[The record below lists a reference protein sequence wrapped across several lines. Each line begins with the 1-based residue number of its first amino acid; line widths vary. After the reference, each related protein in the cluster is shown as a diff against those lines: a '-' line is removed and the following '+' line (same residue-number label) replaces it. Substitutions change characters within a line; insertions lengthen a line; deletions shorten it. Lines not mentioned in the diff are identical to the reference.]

1 MTRQPGFKELEK
13 CIEELLKKSRD
24 IPPATMLSL
33 LKRADNNPS
42 FDIAKEIERLRTAA
56 RTTKD
61 E

>member
-1 MTRQPGFKELEK
+1 MTKQPGFKAFEK
-13 CIEELLKKSRD
+13 RLEELLKKSSD

-33 LKRADNNPS
+33 LKRADANPS

-56 RTTKD
+56 STTKD